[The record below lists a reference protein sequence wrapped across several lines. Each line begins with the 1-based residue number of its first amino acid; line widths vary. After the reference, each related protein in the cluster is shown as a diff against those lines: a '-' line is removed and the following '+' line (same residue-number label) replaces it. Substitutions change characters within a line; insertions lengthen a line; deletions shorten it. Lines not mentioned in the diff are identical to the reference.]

1 MTAPRRPEMPRTRTV
16 TESVPDHE
24 VLLVFGGDAEA
35 ERFSDWLDTAGW
47 EAYAAFH
54 QEMEAE
60 LRRHG

>member
-1 MTAPRRPEMPRTRTV
+1 MTAPQRPEMPRTRTV

-24 VLLVFGGDAEA
+24 VLLVFNGDTEA
-35 ERFSDWLDTAGW
+35 ERFSDWLDAGGW
-47 EAYAAFH
+47 EAYAAWY